1 MALSG
6 QKTVTTAGAAVAL
19 GTSQL
24 INGPLMVK
32 ALDTNSGVVA
42 LGNDGAND
50 VTVSNGIRLDAG
62 DQVVFLFVGNIAS
75 IWLDS
80 AVNGEGVSWIML
92 EV

>member
-6 QKTVTTAGAAVAL
+6 QKTVTTAGTAVAMST
-19 GTSQL
+19 GQV

-32 ALDTNSGVVA
+32 ALDTNTGTVA
-42 LGNDGAND
+42 LGNDGADD

-62 DQVVFLFVGNIAS
+62 DSVVFEFVGDLKS

-80 AVNGEGVSWIML
+80 AVNGEGVSWIQL
-92 EV
+92 NV